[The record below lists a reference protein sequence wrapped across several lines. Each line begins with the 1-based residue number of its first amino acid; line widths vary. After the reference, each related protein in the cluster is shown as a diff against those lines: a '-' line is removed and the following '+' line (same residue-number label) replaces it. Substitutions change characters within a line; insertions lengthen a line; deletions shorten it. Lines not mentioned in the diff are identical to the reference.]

1 MCFYSG
7 AIEKTKKQVGAKAKS
22 KPETEV
28 VLQLSNVSKTFL
40 LSENK
45 TDSIKQ
51 KLFNL
56 FSHGNSSREFNA
68 LRNINL
74 QIHKGETIGLIG
86 RNGSGKTTLTK
97 IMSGSYL
104 PDKGGR
110 VERKGT
116 TMLMNLGVGM
126 SHELTAIQNIYIS
139 GSVLGLKKSLLQQK
153 ISQILK
159 FAELEEFAD
168 TKIKY
173 YSSGMIQRLSF
184 SIAVNAGA
192 DILFLDEVFAVGDIK
207 FKQKAIEVFEKSWI
221 EGRTVLM
228 VTHSLG
234 NIEKYCNR
242 CIYLKKGEL
251 QYFGDPKTAIEMY
264 KGDID

>member
-1 MCFYSG
+1 MFFYQG
-7 AIEKTKKQVGAKAKS
+7 AIEKTRTKAGQTAKNKLD
-22 KPETEV
+22 TEI

-45 TDSIKQ
+45 SDSIKQ

-56 FSHGNSSREFNA
+56 FSHGNSNREFKA
-68 LRNINL
+68 LENITL
-74 QIHKGETIGLIG
+74 GIHKGETIGLIG

-97 IMSGSYL
+97 IMSGSYI
-104 PDKGGR
+104 PDEGGT

-139 GSVLGLKKSLLQQK
+139 GSVLGLKKSVLEQK
-153 ISQILK
+153 IPEILK
-159 FAELEEFAD
+159 FGELEEFAD

-207 FKQKAIEVFEKSWI
+207 FKKKAIEVFEKSWI
-221 EGRTVLM
+221 EGRTVIM
-228 VTHSLG
+228 VSHSLS

-242 CIYLKKGEL
+242 CIYLKDGKIKFFGE
-251 QYFGDPKTAIEMY
+251 PKEAIKMY
-264 KGDID
+264 KEDID